1 MGEEKKKRQ
10 KKKFEPKLCNWQS
23 LIDGFKQIQI
33 GLKETFGIFW
43 QLGLILFL
51 LLRRMI
57 IISFQ
62 DIIKLLLGFLSYSST
77 KEFGQWMW
85 LIW

>member
-33 GLKETFGIFW
+33 GLKETFGIF
-43 QLGLILFL
+43 
-51 LLRRMI
+51 
-57 IISFQ
+57 
-62 DIIKLLLGFLSYSST
+62 
-77 KEFGQWMW
+77 
-85 LIW
+85 